1 MKIADIVTALDLNVF
16 SGHKGLENEI
26 TGGYASDLLS
36 DVVGHAEKGNVW
48 ITLQTHR
55 NILAVASLKELSAVI
70 IVKGQQPAV
79 DTMEKSNEENIPLL
93 GTRGDTFPMAGKLYE
108 ILKDS

>member
-16 SGHKGLENEI
+16 SGHQGLENEF

-36 DVVGHAEKGNVW
+36 DVVGNAEQGNVW
-48 ITLQTHR
+48 ITLQSHK
-55 NILAVASLKELSAVI
+55 NIIAVASLKELSAVI

-93 GTRGDTFPMAGKLYE
+93 GTSQDTFPVAGKLYD
-108 ILKDS
+108 ILRNS